1 MNNSGRSRLGDCWK
15 SYLIYFVCRISKK
28 QKKTFLI
35 VNTKG
40 LQREREVPKYAKY
53 ATIWQDIAIEN
64 HENKNFARYLLN
76 YILMNMI
83 IFKPSAVSC
92 RCICDF

>member
-1 MNNSGRSRLGDCWK
+1 MFLKDVS
-15 SYLIYFVCRISKK
+15 LIDGVQSKIYWEAMF
-28 QKKTFLI
+28 QDDDDDNVGAGI
-35 VNTKG
+35 N
-40 LQREREVPKYAKY
+40 ERTGKMDIKP
-53 ATIWQDIAIEN
+53 TIWQDKAIEN
-64 HENKNFARYLLN
+64 QQNKDFARYLLN